1 MATNFPT
8 SQDSLTNPTSSDTLD
23 SPDHAAQHTNVN
35 DAVEAIELALLD
47 GAPLYID
54 DANERVGIGTTSPVR
69 SLHIVGGS
77 SGVTNQNSAAKLIIE
92 GSDNSGIAINTP
104 NNVSAF
110 IRFVDP
116 ESGSQGGF
124 SYDHSSDTLSVRTS
138 GSDKVVIDSSGLVQ
152 IQDGSEST
160 PSLTFGT
167 DTNTGIYRR
176 AENEIGFA
184 TAGAERFR
192 IGSFGLRG
200 DDSGNIYNVNLF
212 RGNDG
217 SASVPTFSF
226 DSDTNTGISRHSEN
240 SIRFSTAGTER
251 TLIHNNGDIYHFYQ
265 IRAANMNTTSSFNT
279 IRFDTS
285 NGMFRRFSS
294 TIDIKQDIVSIN
306 PILEYRNERSLLHDL
321 RPVLFHEKDQA
332 DGSNHTRGE
341 YLAGMI
347 AEEVL
352 EVAPELCYYDHNGKL
367 TSYGLEALIPHIVA
381 ELQRLSPM
389 VETLYA
395 NANPDWVAPV
405 PRPAS
410 SYQAERARYDE
421 AAAAQAVKGPEQPE

>member
-1 MATNFPT
+1 MATNFPG

-47 GAPLYID
+47 GAPLKID
-54 DANERVGIGTTSPVR
+54 DTNERVGIGTTSPVR
-69 SLHIVGGS
+69 LLHIYEGA
-77 SGVTNQNSAAKLIIE
+77 SGVTSQNGAADLIIE
-92 GSDNSGIAINTP
+92 SDDQAGISFNTP
-104 NNVSAF
+104 NTGTGYLRF
-110 IRFVDP
+110 IDP
-116 ESGSQGGF
+116 DANAQGGL
-124 SYDHSSDTLSVRTS
+124 SYAHSTDKLSLRTS

-160 PSLTFGT
+160 PSLTF
-167 DTNTGIYRR
+167 
-176 AENEIGFA
+176 
-184 TAGAERFR
+184 
-192 IGSFGLRG
+192 
-200 DDSGNIYNVNLF
+200 V
-212 RGNDG
+212 
-217 SASVPTFSF
+217 
-226 DSDTNTGISRHSEN
+226 SDTNTGLYAHAADEIGFTAGGSEVARLGSFGFRGPGSGDLYNWDCIRGDSQAATEPTFSFTADTNTGMFRHSEN
-240 SIRFSTAGTER
+240 SIGFATGGAQR
-251 TLIHNNGDIYHFYQ
+251 TLIHNNGDIYHSYQ
-265 IRAANMNTTSSFNT
+265 IRVQNMNTTSSFNT
-279 IRFDTS
+279 VRFDTS
-285 NGMFRRFSS
+285 NGMLRRFSS
-294 TIDIKQDIVSIN
+294 TIDIKQDIVSIK

-367 TSYGLEALIPHIVA
+367 TSYGIEALIPHIVA

-395 NANPDWVAPV
+395 KANPDWVAPV